1 MGRNEESFPEEDKMK
16 VFCPRCGGVMVF
28 EKFYGNAESFFG
40 WRCVLCGEIVDQV
53 IMENRLS
60 QAQQASRLLFS
71 LPFPESIRRR

>member
-1 MGRNEESFPEEDKMK
+1 MK
-16 VFCPRCGGVMVF
+16 IFCTRCGGVMVY

-60 QAQQASRLLFS
+60 QAR
-71 LPFPESIRRR
+71 